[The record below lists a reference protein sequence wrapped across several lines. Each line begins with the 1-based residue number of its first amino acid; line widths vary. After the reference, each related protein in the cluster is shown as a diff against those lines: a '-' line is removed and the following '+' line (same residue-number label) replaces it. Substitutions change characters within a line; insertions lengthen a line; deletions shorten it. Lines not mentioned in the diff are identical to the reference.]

1 MTSTEIETETYEQ
14 EPSFV
19 DRTTQRVEDLI
30 DQIAST
36 EKPWFLK
43 STEIYRVSK
52 DAAQAIPHGSEY
64 FEKSLE
70 TVSKVTSFIEDR
82 TKLGVSLDVDKSHE
96 LLEQLDS
103 LLAEHLVKV
112 DDGFDHL
119 RSRLVVS
126 LRNLMGAIVL
136 QKNLLADLAQDQ
148 TRRTKNA
155 VLTRFE
161 LALEMMANVLI
172 VVKEKYQQAADKV
185 THLIEDAESRA
196 NELLMFGT
204 DVVLT
209 TFEETKDRLV
219 KLHKSTGLET
229 LTLWALHTAQPFV
242 RMSVG
247 LSQPYVLKAIEVGKP
262 YVDPYVEKA
271 KPYVEQVQHRVMD
284 NKALAKLANKAIDGA
299 HVLLEETKTYCLP
312 VDQQ

>member
-1 MTSTEIETETYEQ
+1 MPSTKIETENQEQ
-14 EPSFV
+14 PSFV

-52 DAAQAIPHGSEY
+52 DAAQAIPHGAEY

-70 TVSKVTSFIEDR
+70 TVSKVTNFIENR
-82 TKLGVSLDVDKSHE
+82 TKLGVNLDVDKSHE
-96 LLEQLDS
+96 LLDQLDS
-103 LLAEHLVKV
+103 LLAEQLVKV

-119 RSRLVVS
+119 RSRLAVS

-136 QKNLLADLAQDQ
+136 QKNLLTDLAQDQ

-155 VLTRFE
+155 LLTRFE

-172 VVKEKYQQAADKV
+172 VVKEKYHEAADKV
-185 THLIEDAESRA
+185 AHMIESMESTT
-196 NELLMFGT
+196 NDLLMYGT
-204 DVVLT
+204 DMALSAM
-209 TFEETKDRLV
+209 EETKDRLI
-219 KLHKSTGLET
+219 KLHKSTGLEK
-229 LTLWALHTAQPFV
+229 LTFWALQTAQPYV

-271 KPYVEQVQHRVMD
+271 KPYVEQVQHKVME
-284 NKALAKLANKAIDGA
+284 NKVLGKIATKAIDSA
-299 HVLLEETKTYCLP
+299 TVLLEETKSYCLP
-312 VDQQ
+312 HEKQH